1 MKTTVGWRIF
11 FLVALVIVG
20 LWLLIGSKPKESRPA
35 KTASGKDRIKVVAT
49 IFPLADIAKQVGGE
63 RVNVITILP
72 IGASPHTFEPTP
84 QQVKD
89 VSDARLF
96 LEIGAGLEFWADKII
111 KSEQLP
117 HLKTI
122 VASEGIHL
130 LEGDEHG
137 HEHEHESGNP
147 HIWLDPVLV
156 KGIVNKIE
164 KSLVSLDPEGTIYYQ
179 KMATDYL
186 QELDR
191 LDAEIKKTVA
201 GFRVREYITFHPAW
215 AYFGLRYKIKEAGVI
230 EETPGREPTPKQ
242 VKAIID
248 NIRKSGIKAVFAEP
262 QFSSRTAEAIAE
274 NTGAK
279 VLFLD
284 PIGNPEIPNRSTYL
298 DLMRYNLKV
307 MKEVME

>member
-1 MKTTVGWRIF
+1 MKTKLRIIS
-11 FLVALVIVG
+11 LAVLVIAGIWLFIAFG
-20 LWLLIGSKPKESRPA
+20 LRKSQPT
-35 KTASGKDRIKVVAT
+35 KTVPDGDKIKVIAT

-111 KSEQLP
+111 KSERLP

-122 VASEGIHL
+122 VASEGVHL
-130 LEGDEHG
+130 LKGDED
-137 HEHEHESGNP
+137 EHESGNP

-156 KGIVNKIE
+156 KGIVDKIE

-186 QELDR
+186 QKLDR

-201 GFRVREYITFHPAW
+201 GFKVREYVAFHPAW
-215 AYFGLRYKIKEAGVI
+215 TYFGLRYGIKEAGII

-262 QFSSRTAEAIAE
+262 QFSSKTAEAIAE

-284 PIGNPEIPNRSTYL
+284 PIGNPEIPDRSTYL

-307 MKEVME
+307 MKEAME

>member
-1 MKTTVGWRIF
+1 MAV
-11 FLVALVIVG
+11 LVIAG
-20 LWLLIGSKPKESRPA
+20 LWLLISFKSKESQPA
-35 KTASGKDRIKVVAT
+35 KTAPGKDKITIVAT

-72 IGASPHTFEPTP
+72 IGASPHTFEPAP
-84 QQVKD
+84 QQIKEL
-89 VSDARLF
+89 SDSKLF
-96 LEIGAGLEFWADKII
+96 LKVGAGLDFWADNII
-111 KSEQLP
+111 KSESQP
-117 HLKTI
+117 DLKTV

-130 LEGDEHG
+130 IEGDG

-147 HIWLDPVLV
+147 HIWLDPILV
-156 KGIVNKIE
+156 KGIVDKIE
-164 KSLVSLDPEGTIYYQ
+164 KSLVILDPEGTIYYQ
-179 KMATDYL
+179 KMTTDYL

-201 GFRVREYITFHPAW
+201 AFRVREYITFHPAW
-215 AYFGLRYKIKEAGVI
+215 AYFGLRYGIKEAGVI

-284 PIGNPEIPNRSTYL
+284 PIGNPEIPDRNTYL
-298 DLMRYNLKV
+298 NLMRYNLKV
-307 MKEVME
+307 MKEAME

>member
-1 MKTTVGWRIF
+1 MV
-11 FLVALVIVG
+11 LVIAGV
-20 LWLLIGSKPKESRPA
+20 WLLMTFVPRKSQPA
-35 KTASGKDRIKVVAT
+35 KTAPGGDRLKVIAT

-72 IGASPHTFEPTP
+72 IGASPHTFEPAP
-84 QQVKD
+84 QQMKEL
-89 VSDARLF
+89 SDSKLF
-96 LEIGAGLEFWADKII
+96 LKVGAGLDFWADNII
-111 KSEQLP
+111 KSASQP
-117 HLKTI
+117 DLKTV

-130 LEGDEHG
+130 IEGDEHG
-137 HEHEHESGNP
+137 HEHENGNP

-156 KGIVNKIE
+156 KRIVDKIE
-164 KSLVSLDPEGTIYYQ
+164 KSLVILDPEGAIYYQ

-191 LDAEIKKTVA
+191 LDAEIKKKVA
-201 GFRVREYITFHPAW
+201 GFRVRKYITFHPAW
-215 AYFGLRYKIKEAGVI
+215 AYFGLRYGIKEAGVI
-230 EETPGREPTPKQ
+230 EETPGREPTPRQ

-284 PIGNPEIPNRSTYL
+284 PIGNPEVPDRNTYL
-298 DLMRYNLKV
+298 NLMRYNLKV
-307 MKEVME
+307 MKEAME